1 MNTIKNIGRMCIGFV
16 IGFET
21 MALITLCGVIKIEE
35 DLRKDSKDRYDRRRK
50 HHSYYDYK

>member
-21 MALITLCGVIKIEE
+21 MALITLYGVLKIEQ
-35 DLRKDSKDRYDRRRK
+35 DLRKDNKDRYDRRMKR
-50 HHSYYDYK
+50 HSYYE